1 MYKILAIIVPI
12 VLVIII
18 SIIQENLFKSISD
31 KRIKAILYIMSG
43 LVGSFLIY
51 RFILYSSIK
60 TGCNTLY
67 FGSYKGLLL
76 GIVVGVC
83 ISIFSGLF
91 YFLANQPKLNIPAFH
106 KNLEISVI
114 ANMSPA
120 IVEEFG
126 FRGGVVHFLQ
136 SYYGKMVGLAGGS
149 ISFGIVHIIGRMFGN
164 PVGISHITG
173 VTIAG
178 LLLSL
183 LYMKYGLFSAI
194 GCHWIWN
201 SLCNP
206 ICRMFGIPDKG
217 GTQVFEGAWTT
228 ILVYVCISSFIIYK
242 L

>member
-91 YFLANQPKLNIPAFH
+91 YYLANQPKLNIPAFH

-126 FRGGVVHFLQ
+126 CRG
-136 SYYGKMVGLAGGS
+136 
-149 ISFGIVHIIGRMFGN
+149 
-164 PVGISHITG
+164 
-173 VTIAG
+173 
-178 LLLSL
+178 
-183 LYMKYGLFSAI
+183 
-194 GCHWIWN
+194 
-201 SLCNP
+201 
-206 ICRMFGIPDKG
+206 
-217 GTQVFEGAWTT
+217 
-228 ILVYVCISSFIIYK
+228 
-242 L
+242 